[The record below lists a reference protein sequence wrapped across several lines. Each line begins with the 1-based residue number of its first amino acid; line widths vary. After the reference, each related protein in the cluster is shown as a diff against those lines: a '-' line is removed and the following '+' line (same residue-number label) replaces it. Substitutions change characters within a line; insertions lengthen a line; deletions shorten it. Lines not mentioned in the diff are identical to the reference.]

1 MLNVYVNPDDI
12 WNYFQK
18 NKKRLEIAMDNVSEV
33 LNVETKKP
41 LVKIYLTEEN
51 GRPSVTIE
59 RVISSDDEKVIAKG
73 CAMSADDCKEIYKN
87 FLNQL
92 KGYDKDFSKLTS
104 ESSLG
109 TDDDDLQ
116 FVINREIELTEALA
130 SFLNI
135 LMGFDDSDE
144 VVYGDNELLEILND
158 IEMMMYQ
165 DFGYA
170 PYHPKIIDY
179 DGQIELVE
187 FPYEECDPYGD
198 ED

>member
-116 FVINREIELTEALA
+116 FVVNREIELTEALA

-187 FPYEECDPYGD
+187 FPYSEEDPYV
-198 ED
+198 

>member
-116 FVINREIELTEALA
+116 FVANREIELTEALA

-187 FPYEECDPYGD
+187 FPYEECDLFWR
-198 ED
+198 